1 MQKKNFSQHEII
13 ILCQFVKENREKLF
27 GRAGHCSQKI
37 KRTEGH
43 IVGLSGIVFNLHAYP
58 TGRRQ
63 KKKLLGEGC
72 TFPSGLQEE
81 PQREVPLSKEK
92 WSDLK
97 ILAKK
102 YQRAKHATGGGPAAD
117 YSPVYEAVLEAMAP
131 QARDGV
137 NALGTSETDPLTA
150 MSESSQDSP
159 APSPIRQSTLS
170 PTVVPLPQLS
180 PNYDNQVIQTSLQEE
195 IIKIE
200 REKLE
205 LARQNLEVQKGILSA
220 LQIISA
226 ALGPEK

>member
-1 MQKKNFSQHEII
+1 MF
-13 ILCQFVKENREKLF
+13 ILCQFVKENRDKLF
-27 GRAGHCSQKI
+27 GRAGHCSQKV
-37 KRTEGH
+37 E
-43 IVGLSGIVFNLHAYP
+43 
-58 TGRRQ
+58 
-63 KKKLLGEGC
+63 KK
-72 TFPSGLQEE
+72 SYW
-81 PQREVPLSKEK
+81 EK
-92 WSDLK
+92 AAHS
-97 ILAKK
+97 IRVAGGASE
-102 YQRAKHATGGGPAAD
+102 RSGGPAAD

-180 PNYDNQVIQTSLQEE
+180 PNYDNQVMQTSLQEE

>member
-1 MQKKNFSQHEII
+1 MSNPKEKRCRKKNFSQHEII

-27 GRAGHCSQKI
+27 GRAGHCSQKVED
-37 KRTEGH
+37 R
-43 IVGLSGIVFNLHAYP
+43 
-58 TGRRQ
+58 
-63 KKKLLGEGC
+63 KKSYWEKAAHSIRVAGGASERSASEL
-72 TFPSGLQEE
+72 
-81 PQREVPLSKEK
+81 KKK